1 VTPVATNPSIL
12 DSTKKAIGLGA
23 DYDVFDPDILMHIN
37 SVLETLRQLGIG
49 PAEGFTVEDADTT
62 WTAFVEEPRLL
73 NPAKQYVFYK
83 VRLAFDPPPTSF
95 HIAAIEKQIAELEF
109 RMSIARDEIALTPTV
124 LTPSLPLAD
133 TE

>member
-1 VTPVATNPSIL
+1 MATNPSIL

-37 SVLETLRQLGIG
+37 SVFETLRQLGIG
-49 PAEGFTVEDADTT
+49 PAEGFTVEDATTT
-62 WTAFVEEPRLL
+62 WNTFLEEPRLL

-109 RMSIARDEIALTPTV
+109 RMSIARDEIALMPTV
-124 LTPSLPLAD
+124 LTPALPLAD